1 MNTNIK
7 IIHTNNIPRVAT
19 EIADRITH
27 KLETGT
33 DVAWFLSGGSNI
45 ELAVAIRKSIKL
57 SHSKGALHI
66 FLIDERYGSIG
77 HKHSN
82 WQQLKEKGFQFESC
96 IAHPLLSEGKDPQ
109 QLAETYSK
117 LVDTVLDAMHT
128 IALFGIGTDSHT
140 AGLLPFNPLMD
151 GKSYYG
157 SYRAKDFVRVTAT
170 PLLIPR
176 LDDTILYA
184 MGQQKEKAIRE
195 MLKDGS
201 VDRIPARILKQAK
214 QLTIITDQQ
223 IKKEEI

>member
-7 IIHTNNIPRVAT
+7 IIHTNNIPWVTT
-19 EIADRITH
+19 EIADRITQ

-45 ELAVAIRKSIKL
+45 ELAVDIRKSIKL
-57 SHSKGALHI
+57 SDSKGALHI
-66 FLIDERYGSIG
+66 FLIDERYGSMG

-82 WQQLKEKGFQFESC
+82 WQQLIEKGFIFESC
-96 IAHPLLSEGKDPQ
+96 ITHPLLSEGKDPQ
-109 QLAETYSK
+109 QLAEAYSK
-117 LVDTVLDAMHT
+117 LVDTVLDATHT
-128 IALFGIGTDSHT
+128 IALFGIGADSHT
-140 AGLLPFNPLMD
+140 AGLLPFNSLMD
-151 GKSYYG
+151 GTSYYG
-157 SYRAKDFVRVTAT
+157 SYQAKDFVRVTAT

-184 MGQQKEKAIRE
+184 MGKQKEKAVRE

-201 VDRIPARILKQAK
+201 IDRIPARILKQAK